1 MIVIT
6 SPDNVTHEFEI
17 ISEMFR
23 EGLAVLHIRKPDFS
37 LIEMQHYLDQLP
49 VAFRDRLVLHQ
60 HHKLAE
66 AFGINRIHIR
76 ESDRMQFAPA
86 TPDRFL
92 KPVRCY
98 STGIHSVKSFNNLP
112 DIYQYAFLSPVFESI
127 SKPGYRSSENLLETV
142 KNRTNHNTKLIA
154 LGGITLSNMTIA
166 FENGFDDIALLGT
179 IWNSTNA
186 IQRFRECQHHYN
198 NKN

>member
-6 SPDNVTHEFEI
+6 SPDKVTHEFEI

-23 EGLAVLHIRKPDFS
+23 EGLAIIHIRKPDFS
-37 LIEMQHYLDQLP
+37 VVEMQHYLDQLP
-49 VAFRDRLVLHQ
+49 VAFRDRLVLHN

-66 AFGINRIHIR
+66 ACGINRLHIR
-76 ESDRMQFAPA
+76 ESDRA

-98 STGIHSVKSFNNLP
+98 STGTHTVEDFNNLQ
-112 DIYQYAFLSPVFESI
+112 DHYAYAFLSPVFESI
-127 SKPGYRSSENLLETV
+127 SKPGYRSSENLLEAV
-142 KNRTNHNTKLIA
+142 KNRTNHDIKLVA
-154 LGGITLSNMTIA
+154 LGGITVSNMATV

-179 IWNSTNA
+179 IWNNTDPV
-186 IQRFRECQHHYN
+186 QRFRECQHQYN
-198 NKN
+198 TINKN